1 MTEASHRPTVAKISL
16 DAIVKNYHNLKQ
28 YLPKGTKIYSIL
40 KSNAYGYGTVP
51 VAKALSDAKADAF
64 GVAIFDEALELR
76 QAGIEEPI
84 LILGLSNAT
93 MAKELAQLKL
103 TPTISSVNWLKE
115 AKRKLMDSK
124 TTEELTVQLNFD
136 SGINRTGVKSLEEG
150 QMIVDYLAENKAYFH
165 LEGIYTHY
173 ATTDSLDDYSQAKLN
188 EQMSHFEHFKEN
200 IDLSKFNHTI
210 EWHQSNSAL
219 GLRHPEFSLDAVR
232 LGAVLFGLSPFEEQG
247 PLPLKLIPA
256 LEIETEIVAIKQLQ
270 ASETVSYGAAYESYE
285 GEWIATIPI
294 GYGDGWLRQYIG
306 QNTIVGGEF
315 APTVGR
321 ICMDEAMI
329 SLKREVPLG
338 SKVTL
343 IGKQADKVVT
353 AEEIADNSGTINT
366 ELTNIIGL
374 RIPRVYV

>member
-1 MTEASHRPTVAKISL
+1 MTEATHRPTVAKISL
-16 DAIVKNYHNLKQ
+16 NAIVKNYHNLKQ

-40 KSNAYGYGTVP
+40 KSNAYGYGAVP
-51 VAKALSDAKADAF
+51 VAQALSEAKADAF
-64 GVAIFDEALELR
+64 GVAVFDEALELR

-84 LILGLSNAT
+84 LILGLSYAA
-93 MAKELAQLKL
+93 MAEELAQLKL
-103 TPTISSVNWLKE
+103 TPTIWSMDWLKE
-115 AKRKLMDSK
+115 AKRKLIDHNTK
-124 TTEELTVQLNFD
+124 EVLTVQLNFD
-136 SGINRTGVKSLEEG
+136 SGMNRTGVKTVKEG
-150 QMIVDYLAENKAYFH
+150 QAIVDYLAENKAHFH
-165 LEGIYTHY
+165 LESIYSHY
-173 ATTDSLDDYSQAKLN
+173 ATTDSLDDYSQDKLN
-188 EQMSHFEHFKEN
+188 EQMSNFENFKEN
-200 IDLSKFNHTI
+200 IDLSEFNHTI

-219 GLRHPEFSLDAVR
+219 SLRHPDFSLDAVR
-232 LGAVLFGLSPFEEQG
+232 LGAVLFGLSPFEEPG
-247 PLPLKLIPA
+247 PLPLELTPA
-256 LEIETEIVAIKQLQ
+256 LEIETEIIAIKRLE
-270 ASETVSYGAAYESYE
+270 AGETVSYGAAYESYE

-321 ICMDEAMI
+321 ICMDQTMI
-329 SLKREVPLG
+329 SLNREVPMG

-343 IGKQADKVVT
+343 IGKQANKVVT